1 MAGAVAALVSFSTS
15 VQAIPIS
22 GGISFAGAYT
32 PNNANLT
39 LATSI
44 TFTPGATFVTSDN
57 GTFSIFA
64 PGSVVTMASPLAIN
78 PTAAPVLALWSIG
91 IYTFNALTLV
101 QSDLTATT
109 LTLRGTG
116 IITDGV
122 PADAVNG
129 QWLAT
134 FNTLSGTFSYSA
146 SAGSVPD
153 GGMTVMLLG
162 VALTGLCLFRK
173 KVMA

>member
-1 MAGAVAALVSFSTS
+1 
-15 VQAIPIS
+15 VQAIPNFRRH
-22 GGISFAGAYT
+22 SFAGAYT

-44 TFTPGATFVTSDN
+44 TLLLAQLFNSDN

-109 LTLRGTG
+109 LTLRAPVLLRMGFLRMQST
-116 IITDGV
+116 
-122 PADAVNG
+122 ANG
-129 QWLAT
+129 
-134 FNTLSGTFSYSA
+134 S
-146 SAGSVPD
+146 PH
-153 GGMTVMLLG
+153 
-162 VALTGLCLFRK
+162 LTH
-173 KVMA
+173 